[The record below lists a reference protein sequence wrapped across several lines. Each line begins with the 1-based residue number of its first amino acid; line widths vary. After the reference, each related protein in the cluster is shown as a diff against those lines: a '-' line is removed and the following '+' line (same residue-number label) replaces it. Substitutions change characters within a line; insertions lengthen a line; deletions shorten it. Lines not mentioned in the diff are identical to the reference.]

1 MKRFMDPSSLALQAL
16 QPANVQSEA
25 AAARIAGAGE
35 DSADGA
41 NPDVVDLSAVMVAL
55 MSAQHVFEANIATL
69 KTADQMQKTL
79 VDLRT

>member
-1 MKRFMDPSSLALQAL
+1 MDPSSLALQVL
-16 QPANVQSEA
+16 QQANVQLEA
-25 AAARIAGAGE
+25 AAAGMAGAGE

-41 NPDVVDLSAVMVAL
+41 NADVVDLSADMVAL

-69 KTADQMQKTL
+69 KTADPIEKTL